1 MSSKS
6 LKCFFNVEDKCDDR
20 LEELNKELHEA
31 KKAKDKGEIA
41 KIKAD
46 MNKYANE
53 RKEARKAS
61 KAEMDKHAMF
71 NRAADAYITSRK
83 LPEQTSSIL
92 MKLPLSMMRQ
102 RQELR
107 LKKRLRS
114 LKTSVSV
121 KSLRLSLQSAKLQ
134 EERNNFKYGI
144 FNQEPHQIIDLVG
157 KRRKE

>member
-1 MSSKS
+1 MRI
-6 LKCFFNVEDKCDDR
+6 R

-83 LPEQTSSIL
+83 LLEQ
-92 MKLPLSMMRQ
+92 K
-102 RQELR
+102 E
-107 LKKRLRS
+107 
-114 LKTSVSV
+114 
-121 KSLRLSLQSAKLQ
+121 
-134 EERNNFKYGI
+134 NFKHLDEIAAKYDEAKARAEAEEKAKELE
-144 FNQEPHQIIDLVG
+144 NERKRKELEAELA
-157 KRRKE
+157 KRKAARRKK